1 MRPGDDGLPLSTI
14 RAYAGPS
21 ITGLVVFEEVG
32 GELRVTSSFNVD
44 DFNVKPPQ
52 DGWGAHDVYYPFFP
66 LPPPTASR
74 RRTLG
79 RRTSMERRERSR
91 GRSAAKR
98 ERNRSRGRSRERLGG
113 AGRRSPARKEAE
125 AGAGVGEVGCLPFK
139 GPAEAIASCGQ
150 EELPVSQE
158 EEVPN
163 PLPPEG
169 SRGQREGALPS
180 LPSFFHF
187 PLYPRHRRQR

>member
-1 MRPGDDGLPLSTI
+1 MACHSPPSGLMPVPALLGWWSSKRLAVDESHLLFKRRWLQCEAT
-14 RAYAGPS
+14 AG
-21 ITGLVVFEEVG
+21 
-32 GELRVTSSFNVD
+32 
-44 DFNVKPPQ
+44 
-52 DGWGAHDVYYPFFP
+52 WMGAHDVYYPFFP

-74 RRTLG
+74 RRTPG

-98 ERNRSRGRSRERLGG
+98 ERSRSRGRSRERLGG
-113 AGRRSPARKEAE
+113 AGRRSPARKEAG

-150 EELPVSQE
+150 EELPFSQE

-169 SRGQREGALPS
+169 GRRQREGALPS

-187 PLYPRHRRQR
+187 PLSPRHRRRR